1 MVMIDTTKENLCA
14 SVRLSLMRG
23 ILNIT
28 DEQILKMIYDALKLY
43 EHTDI
48 IKILES
54 GVKNNDT

>member
-1 MVMIDTTKENLCA
+1 MIDKTKENLCA

-43 EHTDI
+43 EHTNI
-48 IKILES
+48 MKILES
-54 GVKNNDT
+54 EVTE